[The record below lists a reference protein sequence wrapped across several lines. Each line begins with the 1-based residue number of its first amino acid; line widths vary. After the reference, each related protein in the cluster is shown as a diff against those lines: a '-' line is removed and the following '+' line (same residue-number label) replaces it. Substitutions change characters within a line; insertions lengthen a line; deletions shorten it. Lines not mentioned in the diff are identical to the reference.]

1 MNRYRYQEKAAM
13 YVIRLKAIIMEKKK
27 KNSLIMINIK
37 QMTMKNLRVLLLKRH
52 LQRLM
57 KINFKKFPEIQT
69 FLLICIQKTMRRKLM
84 M

>member
-1 MNRYRYQEKAAM
+1 
-13 YVIRLKAIIMEKKK
+13 
-27 KNSLIMINIK
+27 MINIK
-37 QMTMKNLRVLLLKRH
+37 EMTMRNPSVLLLKRH
-52 LQRLM
+52 LQHLM